1 MTESIPKTQTAG
13 WIQDPGPDCVL
24 QIRNNVQVQ
33 SPSAGELLVKLEYS
47 GICHSDCHNLV
58 SPGKYT
64 EVPGHEGVGTVVS
77 LGDGVSEDLLG
88 KRVGIKWLW
97 NACKTCSSCKQ
108 GKENHCAKQKNTGRS
123 VWGTLQQYV
132 VADAEFVT
140 MIPEGVK
147 SEIAAPLLCAGLSLA
162 GAVSKLTPEVNPGD
176 FVAIIGAGGG
186 LGHIGVQI
194 ASIKGY
200 KVIAIDS
207 GAEKEKLTKEM
218 GAVAFVDYAKQDVLQ
233 AVRDLTDGEGA
244 HGVICVAGSER
255 AYLQAPALARNSGV
269 FVCVGLP
276 PDTFMFPM
284 SPIHIANRGMSL
296 QPRLGTID
304 IVLTKP
310 GLVIRGSSTGSAKQM
325 DELLQMALQG
335 KITPKVEVYDF
346 ADSPKILQEL
356 QRYEVTGRKVVRA
369 P

>member
-24 QIRNNVQVQ
+24 QIRNDVQVQ
-33 SPSAGELLVKLEYS
+33 TPSAGELLVKLEYS

-77 LGDGVSEDLLG
+77 LGQGVSEDLLG

-97 NACKTCSSCKQ
+97 NACKECSSCKQ

-194 ASIKGY
+194 ATIKGY

-284 SPIHIANRGMSL
+284 SPIHIANRG
-296 QPRLGTID
+296 
-304 IVLTKP
+304 
-310 GLVIRGSSTGSAKQM
+310 LVIRGSSTGSAKQM
-325 DELLQMALQG
+325 DELLQMALEG

>member
-1 MTESIPKTQTAG
+1 MPSSIPQTQTAG

-24 QIRNNVQVQ
+24 QIRKDVQVQ
-33 SPSAGELLVKLEYS
+33 SPSSGEVLVKLECS
-47 GICHSDCHNLV
+47 GICHSDCMNLAA
-58 SPGKYT
+58 PGKYT

-77 LGDGVSEDLLG
+77 LGEGVSQELMG

-97 NACKTCSSCKQ
+97 SACKECSNCKA
-108 GKENHCAKQKNTGRS
+108 GKENQCSKQKNTGRS

-132 VADAEFVT
+132 VASADFVT

-162 GAVSKLTPEVNPGD
+162 GAVSKLSPELSAGD
-176 FVAIIGAGGG
+176 YVAIVGAGGG

-194 ASIKGY
+194 ATIKGY

-207 GAEKEKLTKEM
+207 GAQKEKLAKEM
-218 GAVAFVDYAKQDVLQ
+218 GAVAFVDFAKQDPVE
-233 AVRDLTDGEGA
+233 AVRHLTDGEGA
-244 HGVICVAGSER
+244 HGVICVAGSEK
-255 AYLQAPALARNSGV
+255 AYIQAPELVRNSGV

-284 SPIHIANRGMSL
+284 SPIHIANRG
-296 QPRLGTID
+296 
-304 IVLTKP
+304 
-310 GLVIRGSSTGSAKQM
+310 LVIRGSSTGSSKQM
-325 DELLQMALQG
+325 DELLQLAVEG